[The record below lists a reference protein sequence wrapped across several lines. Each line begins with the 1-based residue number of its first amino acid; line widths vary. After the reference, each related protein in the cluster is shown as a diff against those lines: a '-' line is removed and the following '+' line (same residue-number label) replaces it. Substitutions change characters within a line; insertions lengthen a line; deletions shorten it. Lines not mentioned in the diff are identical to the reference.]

1 MCESTVFLSEGEDM
15 QEVMEDVTRI
25 VMEDTTVTLTN
36 IIGEQVVLENVR
48 FKEAN
53 LLSHGLVF
61 EQI

>member
-25 VMEDTTVTLTN
+25 VMEGTTVTLTN
-36 IIGEQVVLENVR
+36 IVGEQVVLENVR

-61 EQI
+61 EQV

>member
-1 MCESTVFLSEGEDM
+1 M

-25 VMEDTTVTLTN
+25 VMEGTIARLTN
-36 IIGEQVVLENVR
+36 IVGEQVVLENVR

-61 EQI
+61 ERV